1 MPTSAPTSLRSR
13 WGERTVSGW
22 GGRVGRSVRIRGVR
36 VAGTTLSV
44 SILGSPPAEAGP
56 ADPAWRGYQAEVAET
71 DDVVELVVREQLP
84 DVDPPPGH
92 GSSRV
97 GHALLLSVQLAQPLA
112 GRPVIDRSTGSPV
125 PVFRRVLTVRPS
137 SGWLPRSEQGG
148 ATWMQS
154 FTGPGG
160 EFILNQGPSQIG
172 VVSHPTFF
180 ERTGLTTVRGVSAEW
195 GSAPGE
201 TSLHWV
207 EAGDGVQ
214 LMSSVLPLDALVE
227 IANGLTAA
235 E

>member
-1 MPTSAPTSLRSR
+1 
-13 WGERTVSGW
+13 VSGW
-22 GGRVGRSVRIRGVR
+22 EGVGRSVRIQGVR

-44 SILGSPPAEAGP
+44 SILGSRPAEAGP
-56 ADPAWRGYQAEVAET
+56 ADPAWRGYQAELAAET
-71 DDVVELVVREQLP
+71 DDVVELVVRELP
-84 DVDPPPGH
+84 DVEPPPGD
-92 GSSRV
+92 GSRGV
-97 GHALLLSVQLAQPLA
+97 GYALLLPVELARPLA

-125 PVFRRVLTVRPS
+125 PVFRRVLTVRPN

-148 ATWMQS
+148 VTWTQS

-160 EFILNQGPSQIG
+160 EFIVNQGPSQIG
-172 VVSHPTFF
+172 VVSHPAFF

-207 EAGDGVQ
+207 EDGDGVQ
-214 LMSSVLPLDALVE
+214 LMSSVLPLDTLVA
-227 IANGLTAA
+227 IANGLTAT

>member
-1 MPTSAPTSLRSR
+1 
-13 WGERTVSGW
+13 
-22 GGRVGRSVRIRGVR
+22 VR

-125 PVFRRVLTVRPS
+125 PVFRRVLTVRHS

-154 FTGPGG
+154 FSGPSG

-207 EAGDGVQ
+207 EDGDGVQ

>member
-1 MPTSAPTSLRSR
+1 M
-13 WGERTVSGW
+13 
-22 GGRVGRSVRIRGVR
+22 R

-44 SILGSPPAEAGP
+44 SVLGSRPTGAGP
-56 ADPAWRGYQAEVAET
+56 ADPTWPGYRAEVAAET

-84 DVDPPPGH
+84 DVEPPPGD
-92 GSSRV
+92 GSRGV
-97 GHALLLSVQLAQPLA
+97 GHAFLLPVQLARPLA
-112 GRPVIDRSTGSPV
+112 GRPVVDRSTGSPV
-125 PVFRRVLTVRPS
+125 PVFRRVLTVRPT
-137 SGWLPRSEQGG
+137 SGWQPRSEQGG
-148 ATWMQS
+148 VTWTQS

-160 EFILNQGPSQIG
+160 EFVVNQGPSQIG

-207 EAGDGVQ
+207 EDGDGVQ
-214 LMSSVLPLDALVE
+214 LMSPVLPLDTLVE
-227 IANGLTAA
+227 IANGLTAT

>member
-1 MPTSAPTSLRSR
+1 M
-13 WGERTVSGW
+13 SGW

-56 ADPAWRGYQAEVAET
+56 ADPAWRGYHVEVAET

-137 SGWLPRSEQGG
+137 SGWLP
-148 ATWMQS
+148 
-154 FTGPGG
+154 
-160 EFILNQGPSQIG
+160 
-172 VVSHPTFF
+172 VVY
-180 ERTGLTTVRGVSAEW
+180 LLIADGVSR
-195 GSAPGE
+195 G
-201 TSLHWV
+201 TSLTS
-207 EAGDGVQ
+207 E
-214 LMSSVLPLDALVE
+214 
-227 IANGLTAA
+227 
-235 E
+235 